1 MGYIFIFWDP
11 TLGNFAFYIYTLTQN
26 LFLYSVYLARYIQ
39 EVYKNKVNEKKED
52 FLKWPWHWLFFC
64 FASKICIKTLLISL
78 ILKPSLKV
86 ALVIFTPDCRP
97 WIYDMDLEVFTLQS
111 SSFRFPKIKEQEFHI
126 FFLWFFTH
134 FFLYMLWFYKK
145 KCNENAFFK

>member
-1 MGYIFIFWDP
+1 MKCFNNFKDAKISIIFSLFKGYFYEISFFKRPNFCRFISSVLKIIGLHFYFFRSD
-11 TLGNFAFYIYTLTQN
+11 LRKLVCFAFYIYTLTQN

-64 FASKICIKTLLISL
+64 FASKICIKNLLISL

-97 WIYDMDLEVFTLQS
+97 
-111 SSFRFPKIKEQEFHI
+111 
-126 FFLWFFTH
+126 
-134 FFLYMLWFYKK
+134 
-145 KCNENAFFK
+145 